1 MQNQKASHKP
11 LVYKGTTL
19 LLSAGF
25 ILYSGDTSLK
35 LLDTKKAEASSV
47 TYYETTSNLNLRVSN
62 STKSTVL
69 LTIPKGEKIS
79 YLAKSGSWFKVK
91 FNNRTGWV
99 NNKYV
104 KKAENITS
112 SKAIVSGYQ
121 TTANLNLRSKASTNG
136 KILKTIPKGK
146 TLTYISTSGSWIK
159 VKYQTTTG
167 WVSSD
172 YVKKINEKAKV
183 EPAAVVKSAVVTSS
197 SSAYTTKANLNLR
210 SSASTKGAILT
221 TIPKG
226 KSVTYVS
233 KSGSWFKVKYGGKT
247 GWVSSSYLKAN
258 SAAAKPTSS
267 TPSAV
272 AKPQQEVTYQ
282 ATANLN
288 LRSSSST
295 KGSILTTIPKG
306 KSVTYVSKSGS
317 WFKVKFSGK
326 TGWVSSS
333 YLKANS
339 AAAKPTNGT
348 GTPSTVAKPQQEVK
362 YQATANLNLRS
373 SASTKGSI
381 LTTIPKGKS
390 VTYVSKSGSWFKVK
404 FSGKTGWVSSSYLK
418 GVTPVKN
425 ESPSPSVEKPKAN
438 LTYQTTA
445 KLNLRTEAS
454 TQGSVLM
461 LIPKGEKVTYL
472 SKNSFWFKVKYGNK
486 TGWVSSEF
494 LKETT
499 EDKKEEVKNKEIY
512 TTTANLKF
520 RISGSTSATVITT
533 IPKGKQVTY
542 LSKKGSWYKVSFNS
556 LTGWVNSSYL
566 VKGASTSDSSNPISL
581 DSYVTM
587 DLRTNSSVTAAQINT
602 YIAKNATS
610 SNSVLYNR
618 GSIFIDAA
626 NKYGVNALYLAAH
639 AIHESNFGKS
649 TISLAKNNLFGYGAY
664 DAAPFVGA
672 VKFNTIKSNIEF
684 IAQMMKA
691 TYLNEGY
698 WSYKGAYL
706 GSTVKDSNGNR
717 IDSLSSGMNF
727 YYATDSNW
735 GKAIAKHMSA
745 MLDYSNEGAKNATPN
760 KKVPSRPSYPDAKD
774 VFPTGTLAVA
784 HKTINLTSADNT
796 GSTVYQTTSNLNL
809 RSGASTDGSILLTI
823 PNGKTI
829 TYLSASGS
837 WYKVQYN
844 GKTGWVSSEY
854 VTKTNSGSSVSIQ
867 AGETFNLLE
876 KHNNESLKV
885 KYKGKMYYTSSFG
898 LSSYYKYMSVKNLAR
913 VDATSLNVR
922 SAANTGSSIV
932 GTLSNYQYIELSV
945 DSKNN
950 PVTSNGWYKV
960 KLSNGT
966 QGWVSGMHIIRELN
980 K

>member
-1 MQNQKASHKP
+1 LQNQKASHKP

-19 LLSAGF
+19 LLSTGF

-35 LLDTKKAEASSV
+35 LLDTIKAEASSV

-79 YLAKSGSWFKVK
+79 YLSKSGSWFKVK

-136 KILKTIPKGK
+136 EILKTIPKGK

-172 YVKKINEKAKV
+172 YVKKVNEKAKV
-183 EPAAVVKSAVVTSS
+183 EPATVVKSAVVTSNS
-197 SSAYTTKANLNLR
+197 LAYTTKANLNLR
-210 SSASTKGAILT
+210 SSASTKGSILT

-247 GWVSSSYLKAN
+247 GWVSSSYLKAT
-258 SAAAKPTSS
+258 STAAKPTNGTG
-267 TPSAV
+267 TPSTV
-272 AKPQQEVTYQ
+272 AKPQQEVNYQ

-306 KSVTYVSKSGS
+306 KSVTYISKSGS
-317 WFKVKFSGK
+317 WFKVK
-326 TGWVSSS
+326 
-333 YLKANS
+333 Y
-339 AAAKPTNGT
+339 
-348 GTPSTVAKPQQEVK
+348 
-362 YQATANLNLRS
+362 
-373 SASTKGSI
+373 
-381 LTTIPKGKS
+381 
-390 VTYVSKSGSWFKVK
+390 
-404 FSGKTGWVSSSYLK
+404 SGKTGWVSSSYLK
-418 GVTPVKN
+418 GATPNKN

-445 KLNLRTEAS
+445 RLNLRTEAS
-454 TQGSVLM
+454 TQGSVLT

-499 EDKKEEVKNKEIY
+499 EDKKEEVKDKEIY

-520 RISGSTSATVITT
+520 RNSGSPSGTVITT

-542 LSKKGSWYKVSFNS
+542 LSKKGSWYKVTFNS
-556 LTGWVNSSYL
+556 LTGWVSSSYL
-566 VKGASTSDSSNPISL
+566 VKGASSDSSNPISS

-587 DLRTNSSVTAAQINT
+587 DLRTKSSVTAAQINA

-706 GSTVKDSNGNR
+706 GSTVKDSKGNR

-735 GKAIAKHMSA
+735 GKAIAKHMSV

-760 KKVPSRPSYPDAKD
+760 KTVPSRPSYPDAKD

-796 GSTVYQTTSNLNL
+796 GSSVYKTTSNLNL
-809 RSGASTDGSILLTI
+809 RSSASTKGSILLTI

-854 VTKTNSGSSVSIQ
+854 VTKTNSGSTVSIQ

-876 KHNNESLKV
+876 KHNNESLKI

-898 LSSYYKYMSVKNLAR
+898 LSSYYNYMSVKNLAR

-922 SAANTGSSIV
+922 SAANTGSSVV
-932 GTLSNYQYIELSV
+932 GILSNYQYIELSV